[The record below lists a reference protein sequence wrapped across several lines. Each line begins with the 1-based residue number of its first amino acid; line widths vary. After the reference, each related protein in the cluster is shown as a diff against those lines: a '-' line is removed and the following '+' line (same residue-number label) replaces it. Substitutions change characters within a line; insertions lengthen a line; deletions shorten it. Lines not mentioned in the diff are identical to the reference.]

1 MTKAQLRAVWEK
13 TAGHCHFCGDPVD
26 FQRRGYR
33 PERIDGSWE
42 VDHVVQRAKGG
53 AVKIENCL
61 PACTRCNR
69 LRWHRRGAVLRHLLE
84 LGMIA
89 RREVDRITD
98 LGEKL
103 IVLRSKQE
111 RQNAK
116 RRGNL
121 LLRRKGLRD
130 PVAREKQRQ
139 VARRILIAFLRTHLR
154 RSFTARELGRRTG
167 LPKGRVRRSLET
179 DGRVLVTRQGR
190 RYFFQGRP
198 PKRRFS
204 H

>member
-1 MTKAQLRAVWEK
+1 MTKTQLRAVWEK
-13 TAGHCHFCGDPVD
+13 TGGHCHFCGDPVD
-26 FQRRGYR
+26 FRRRGYR

-69 LRWHRRGAVLRHLLE
+69 LRWHRRGAVLRQMLE

-89 RREVDRITD
+89 RREVDRMTE
-98 LGEKL
+98 LGKKL

-111 RQNAK
+111 GQNAK

-139 VARRILIAFLRTHLR
+139 VARRILIAFLRRHLR
-154 RSFTARELGRRTG
+154 HSFTARELGRHTG

>member
-1 MTKAQLRAVWEK
+1 MTKAQLRAIWEK

-26 FQRRGYR
+26 FRRRGYR
-33 PERIDGSWE
+33 RERIDGSWE

-53 AVKIENCL
+53 AVQIGNCL

-69 LRWHRRGAVLRHLLE
+69 LRWHRRGAALRHLLE

-89 RREVDRITD
+89 KREVDRITD

-167 LPKGRVRRSLET
+167 LPKGRVRKALET
-179 DGRVLVTRQGR
+179 DGRVTVTRRGR
-190 RYFFQGRP
+190 RYLFQGRP

>member
-1 MTKAQLRAVWEK
+1 MTKAQLRAIWEK

-69 LRWHRRGAVLRHLLE
+69 LRWHRRGAALRHLLE

-89 RREVDRITD
+89 RREVDRMTE
-98 LGEKL
+98 LGKKL
-103 IVLRSKQE
+103 VILRSKQD

-121 LLRRKGLRD
+121 PLRKKGSRD
-130 PVAREKQRQ
+130 PVVAEERRQ

-154 RSFTARELGRRTG
+154 RSFTARELGRHTG

>member
-1 MTKAQLRAVWEK
+1 MTKGQLRAVWEK
-13 TAGHCHFCGDPVD
+13 TGGHCHFCGDPVD
-26 FQRRGYR
+26 FRRRGYR
-33 PERIDGSWE
+33 RERIDGSWE

-69 LRWHRRGAVLRHLLE
+69 LRWHRRGAALRQLLE

-89 RREVDRITD
+89 RREVNRMTE
-98 LGEKL
+98 LGKKL
-103 IVLRSKQE
+103 VMLRSKQDK
-111 RQNAK
+111 RNAK

-121 LLRRKGLRD
+121 PLRRKRPRD
-130 PVAREKQRQ
+130 PVVAEERRRA
-139 VARRILIAFLRTHLR
+139 ARRILVAFLRRHLR
-154 RSFTARELGRRTG
+154 HSFTAREVGRYTG
-167 LPKGRVRRSLET
+167 LPKGRVRRALET
-179 DGRVLVTRQGR
+179 DGRVSVTRQGR

-198 PKRRFS
+198 LKRHLS

>member
-1 MTKAQLRAVWEK
+1 MTTAQLHAIWER
-13 TAGHCHFCGDPVD
+13 TGGHCHFCGDPVD
-26 FQRRGYR
+26 FRRRGYR
-33 PERIDGSWE
+33 HERIDGSWE
-42 VDHVVQRAKGG
+42 VDHVVQRARGG
-53 AVKIENCL
+53 AVQIANCL

-69 LRWHRRGAVLRHLLE
+69 LRWHRRGAGLRYLLE

-89 RREVDRITD
+89 RREVDRMTE

-139 VARRILIAFLRTHLR
+139 VARRILIAFLRAHLR
-154 RSFTARELGRRTG
+154 RSFTPRELSRHTG
-167 LPKGRVRRSLET
+167 LPKGRVRRALET
-179 DGRVLVTRQGR
+179 DGRVSLTRQGR

-198 PKRRFS
+198 PKRRMS

>member
-33 PERIDGSWE
+33 SERIDGSWE

-53 AVKIENCL
+53 AMKIENCL

-69 LRWHRRGAVLRHLLE
+69 LRWHRRGAALRHLLE

-179 DGRVLVTRQGR
+179 DGRVLVTRQGG

>member
-53 AVKIENCL
+53 AMKIENCL

-69 LRWHRRGAVLRHLLE
+69 LRWHRRGVALRHLLE

-89 RREVDRITD
+89 RREVDRMTE
-98 LGEKL
+98 LGKKL
-103 IVLRSKQE
+103 VILRSKQD

-121 LLRRKGLRD
+121 PLRKKGSRD
-130 PVAREKQRQ
+130 PVVAEERRQ

-154 RSFTARELGRRTG
+154 RSFTARELGRHTG

>member
-1 MTKAQLRAVWEK
+1 MTKAQLRAIWEK

-53 AVKIENCL
+53 AVQIGNRL

-69 LRWHRRGAVLRHLLE
+69 LRWHRRGAALRHLLE

-89 RREVDRITD
+89 RREIDRMTE
-98 LGEKL
+98 LGKKL
-103 IVLRSKQE
+103 VILRSKQDRE
-111 RQNAK
+111 NAK

-121 LLRRKGLRD
+121 SLRRKRPRD
-130 PVAREKQRQ
+130 PVVAEERRQ
-139 VARRILIAFLRTHLR
+139 TARRILLAFLRRHLHH
-154 RSFTARELGRRTG
+154 SFTARELGRHTG

-198 PKRRFS
+198 PKKRLS

>member
-53 AVKIENCL
+53 AMKIENCL

-89 RREVDRITD
+89 RREVDRMTE
-98 LGEKL
+98 LGKKL
-103 IVLRSKQE
+103 VILRSKQD

-121 LLRRKGLRD
+121 PLRKKGSRD
-130 PVAREKQRQ
+130 PVVAEERRQ

-154 RSFTARELGRRTG
+154 RSFTARELGRHTG

>member
-53 AVKIENCL
+53 AVQIGNCL

-69 LRWHRRGAVLRHLLE
+69 LRWHRRGVALRHLLE

-89 RREVDRITD
+89 RREVDRMTE

-103 IVLRSKQE
+103 VILRSKQD

-121 LLRRKGLRD
+121 PLRKKGS
-130 PVAREKQRQ
+130 
-139 VARRILIAFLRTHLR
+139 LR
-154 RSFTARELGRRTG
+154 RSFTARELGRHTG